1 MVKIKFKIVP
11 KQNSQ
16 ENRVRGIK
24 PNRKNIN
31 KNTIQKI
38 NNNCPNPNAPLTV
51 NQTNLKYTPEDRHF
65 ILIGIV
71 DLFEKVEKEVKL
83 PENLIFSTIAFFDN
97 YLEKTEKSLS
107 KKEMVNAVYACL
119 DILDK
124 FQNINVFSSPIF
136 KPYYT
141 TINEYEVLE
150 TVDLEVYPET
160 LYDHFQKFY
169 YHLKQ
174 TYEHNKKIMDF
185 LNEFKKIFR
194 NFAFFLLFHNE
205 SQKKTALSNF
215 ISCLILSYEKCK
227 INDQAKIL
235 EVCINQQKENN
246 NYSDNDYFICKQLID
261 EAVKDFNS
269 IYRKIKSNK

>member
-1 MVKIKFKIVP
+1 MKFKIVP
-11 KQNSQ
+11 KQDSQ
-16 ENRVRGIK
+16 ENRVRGRK

-38 NNNCPNPNAPLTV
+38 NNNCQNPNTPLIV
-51 NQTNLKYTPEDRHF
+51 NSTNLKYSPEDRQF

-107 KKEMVNAVYACL
+107 KKEMVSAVYACL

-124 FQNINVFSSPIF
+124 YQNLNVFSSPIF
-136 KPYYT
+136 KPYYSPT
-141 TINEYEVLE
+141 NEYEVLE
-150 TVDLEVYPET
+150 TVDLDVYPEK
-160 LYDHFQKFY
+160 LYDHFQKFF
-169 YHLKQ
+169 YHLTQ
-174 TYEHNKKIMDF
+174 TYQHNKKIMDF

-205 SQKKTALSNF
+205 SQKKTPLSNY

-227 INDQAKIL
+227 INEQAKIL
-235 EVCINQQKENN
+235 EDCIKQLKENN
-246 NYSDNDYFICKQLID
+246 NYSDDYSICKQLID
-261 EAVKDFNS
+261 ESVKDFNT

>member
-1 MVKIKFKIVP
+1 MVKIKFKNAP
-11 KQNSQ
+11 KKDSQ

-31 KNTIQKI
+31 KNTIQKT
-38 NNNCPNPNAPLTV
+38 NNYQNPNAPLTV
-51 NQTNLKYTPEDRHF
+51 NETNLKYTPEDRQF

-97 YLEKTEKSLS
+97 YIEKTEKSLS
-107 KKEMVNAVYACL
+107 KKEMVSALYACL

-124 FQNINVFSSPIF
+124 YENINVFSSPIF
-136 KPYYT
+136 KPYYNP
-141 TINEYEVLE
+141 INEYEILE
-150 TVDLEVYPET
+150 TVDLEVYPDK

-169 YHLKQ
+169 YPLTQ
-174 TYEHNKKIMDF
+174 TYQHNKKIMDF

-215 ISCLILSYEKCK
+215 ISCLVLSYEKCK
-227 INDQAKIL
+227 INEQAKIL
-235 EVCINQQKENN
+235 EVSINQLKENN
-246 NYSDNDYFICKQLID
+246 NYSDNDCFICKQLIE
-261 EAVKDFNS
+261 EAVNDFNS
-269 IYRKIKSNK
+269 IYKRIKNNK